1 MNLLTAENIS
11 KSYGN
16 KTLFDKISIGIN
28 DGDKVGIVGLNGSGK
43 STLLKV
49 LAGFDI
55 PDDGKITKS
64 NEASIGY
71 LPQNSDFTTSNLTVL
86 EQVFNGHSPVM
97 NLLREYEYIL
107 KRIRENPSDMELQN
121 KLFDLNSKMDASNA
135 WEIESQAKTILTKLK
150 INDFDAKISTLSG
163 GQKKRTALASA
174 LITPSNIL
182 MLDEPTN
189 HLDDETIEWLEE
201 FLNNRTDSLI
211 MVTHDRFFLDK
222 ITNKILE
229 LDKGNIYNY
238 IGNYSTYLEKK
249 SERLEKQ
256 NASEKKRQNLIRKE
270 LAWIRRGAKARS
282 TKQKAR
288 IERFET
294 LQDKKILNDNSDL
307 EITIQSTRLGKKV
320 INIDNISKGFGDKIL
335 IKNFSYNILNDDRIG
350 IIGPNG
356 TGKSTFMNILN
367 GDIAPDHG
375 SLDIG
380 ETVKI
385 GYYSQQIPDMDV
397 NQRVIQYIQDSGRY
411 AVSKDGQKINV
422 SLMLEKFLFD
432 PSVQWTQLSK
442 LSGGERRRLY
452 LLKVLMKY
460 PNVLLLDEP
469 TNDLDIET
477 LTVLEDY
484 IEGFN
489 GAVITVSHDRYFLDK
504 TVDKIFSFEGN
515 GKITEYTGNYSYFHQ
530 IEAEKKQDTAPTKK
544 VTKKI
549 YNRVNTEKPLK
560 FTYNEQLEFNEI
572 ESIIE
577 DLEYK
582 LDEKKK
588 EMQEASSNYEL
599 LSKLL
604 EEKNNLETELD
615 KRIDRWTYLTELNEK
630 IKATKKNR

>member
-97 NLLREYEYIL
+97 NLLREYEYTL

-121 KLFDLNSKMDASNA
+121 KFFDLNSKMDASNA

-572 ESIIE
+572 ESVIE

-615 KRIDRWTYLTELNEK
+615 KKIDRWTYLTELNEK

>member
-97 NLLREYEYIL
+97 NLLREYEYTL

-121 KLFDLNSKMDASNA
+121 KFFDLNSKMDASNA

-375 SLDIG
+375 ILDIG

-615 KRIDRWTYLTELNEK
+615 KKIDRWTYLTELNEK
-630 IKATKKNR
+630 IKAAKKNR